1 MTSLSSQIESTKE
14 RLTREQKR
22 LLLGTERA
30 RKALRLAVREEAA
43 SWQLYVTTEQRR
55 VSEALSASVALLRSQ
70 VGSRAGVER
79 VVLRAA
85 DRALADAHT
94 QVKQRLSRID
104 RELTADATPVESIA
118 DSIAVVEST
127 AGQKSEPSEKRVRAR
142 RPTKK

>member
-1 MTSLSSQIESTKE
+1 MTSLSSQIESTRE
-14 RLTREQKR
+14 RLSREQKR
-22 LLLGTERA
+22 LVVGTERA
-30 RKALRLAVREEAA
+30 TQALRRAAREEAA

-55 VSEALSASVALLRSQ
+55 VSEALSASVALLRS
-70 VGSRAGVER
+70 RAGIER

-118 DSIAVVEST
+118 VVGAVVASV
-127 AGQKSEPSEKRVRAR
+127 AAVPKSEPSERRVRAR

>member
-1 MTSLSSQIESTKE
+1 MTSLSSQIESTRE
-14 RLTREQKR
+14 RLTREQTL

-30 RKALRLAVREEAA
+30 RKALRLAAREEAA

-55 VSEALSASVALLRSQ
+55 VSEALSASVALLRS
-70 VGSRAGVER
+70 RAGIER

-85 DRALADAHT
+85 DRALADAHS

-104 RELTADATPVESIA
+104 RELTADATPV
-118 DSIAVVEST
+118 DSIAVVGAVVGAVASVD
-127 AGQKSEPSEKRVRAR
+127 GGPKSEPSEKRVRAR

>member
-118 DSIAVVEST
+118 DSISVVEST

>member
-1 MTSLSSQIESTKE
+1 M
-14 RLTREQKR
+14 
-22 LLLGTERA
+22 
-30 RKALRLAVREEAA
+30 
-43 SWQLYVTTEQRR
+43 
-55 VSEALSASVALLRSQ
+55 SEALSASVALLRSQ

-118 DSIAVVEST
+118 DSISVVEST

>member
-104 RELTADATPVESIA
+104 RELTADATPIE
-118 DSIAVVEST
+118 SIAVVEST